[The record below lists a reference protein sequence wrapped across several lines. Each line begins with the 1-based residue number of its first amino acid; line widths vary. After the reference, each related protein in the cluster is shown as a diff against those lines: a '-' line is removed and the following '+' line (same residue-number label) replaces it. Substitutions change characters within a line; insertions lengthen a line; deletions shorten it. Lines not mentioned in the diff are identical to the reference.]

1 MSTVLRD
8 LPREFPAA
16 VVVQQHLGGHSSVLA
31 SILGERTPHQ
41 VDWACDGQ
49 KVEPGRVLVCP
60 PGMHMELKP
69 DGCCRLRKMGAPAEQ
84 RFDVLLASLAHS
96 YGPRSVGVVLSGSGR
111 DGAEGTVAMKRA
123 GATVIAQSPETAA
136 FPSMPVAT
144 ARAGA
149 DLVLPVRE
157 IGRVLAAIVEGAPLP
172 PRTETSWATM
182 PLETSPEPAA
192 EDVERGTIG
201 TEGESVVGART
212 EAARL
217 RVAELQRRRQDLA
230 AGRGATAQT
239 VATAR
244 LRAKES
250 LRRAQQALE
259 AAQRAARRSAD

>member
-60 PGMHMELKP
+60 PGMHMELKS

-111 DGAEGTVAMKRA
+111 DGAKGTVAMKRA
-123 GATVIAQSPETAA
+123 GAAVIAQSPETAA

-157 IGRVLAAIVEGAPLP
+157 IGRVLAAIVEGTPLP
-172 PRTETSWATM
+172 PRTETGWA
-182 PLETSPEPAA
+182 
-192 EDVERGTIG
+192 VEGGTIG